1 MKLLETEVG
10 RESAVL
16 TSSSAFQVDTSMPLD
31 WSQVKLGVWEE
42 QLSIPVGQTPSRQ
55 SFPD

>member
-16 TSSSAFQVDTSMPLD
+16 TSSSALQVDTSMLLG

-42 QLSIPVGQTPSRQ
+42 QRSVPVGQAPSRQ

>member
-16 TSSSAFQVDTSMPLD
+16 TSSSALQVDTSMLLG

-42 QLSIPVGQTPSRQ
+42 QQSVPVGQTPSRQ

>member
-16 TSSSAFQVDTSMPLD
+16 TSSSALQVDISLPLG

-42 QLSIPVGQTPSRQ
+42 QLSVPVGQTPSRQ
-55 SFPD
+55 SFLD